1 MSFPDISPEA
11 ALPRHIGASGSQST
25 TPPYRDGSPQAAV
38 AEVNHDYTEGATQ
51 KEIEEVM
58 RQHEAEEVAHIGEG
72 STGMGDE
79 GPNDGKSRLTLWV
92 AALSICSSKFP
103 FSLCRNYA
111 CYLRWTG
118 CVQCTKISCV
128 NPLHGSRSTKLNQ
141 Q

>member
-25 TPPYRDGSPQAAV
+25 TPPYRDGSPQAV
-38 AEVNHDYTEGATQ
+38 VTEENHDYTEGATQ

-79 GPNDGKSRLTLWV
+79 GPNDGKSRLYYGW
-92 AALSICSSKFP
+92 P
-103 FSLCRNYA
+103 
-111 CYLRWTG
+111 
-118 CVQCTKISCV
+118 
-128 NPLHGSRSTKLNQ
+128 P
-141 Q
+141 